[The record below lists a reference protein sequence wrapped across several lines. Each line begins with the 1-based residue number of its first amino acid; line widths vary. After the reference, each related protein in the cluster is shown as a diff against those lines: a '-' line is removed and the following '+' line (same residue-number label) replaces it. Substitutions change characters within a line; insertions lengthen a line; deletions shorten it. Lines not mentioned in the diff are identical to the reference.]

1 MATLKARLV
10 GKLKQVAV
18 KAGNRGVHYL
28 VEGTTAAAKAVD
40 KLQATLA
47 QKAEAEQPL
56 ETPLERSERTRP
68 QAPGIS
74 VQAQATA
81 ERILEE
87 ARAVE
92 QRIRGARPARNP
104 LRISVSAE
112 PEAPRPSTK
121 SRSQGRK
128 TTASA
133 TAPKRVTAPA
143 GGFKAKRG
151 QKHGH

>member
-1 MATLKARLV
+1 MATLKARLM

-18 KAGNRGVHYL
+18 KAGNQGVHYL

-40 KLQATLA
+40 KLQATLS
-47 QKAEAEQPL
+47 QKAAAAQRL
-56 ETPLERSERTRP
+56 ETPQEKAERTPP

-81 ERILEE
+81 ERILQE

-104 LRISVSAE
+104 LRISVTAE
-112 PEAPRPSTK
+112 PQPQGPSTK
-121 SRSQGRK
+121 SRTRGRK
-128 TTASA
+128 TTAPA
-133 TAPKRVTAPA
+133 TAPKRVAAPA